1 MMRGMASS
9 RWSTKRLKLPRKIA
23 REPWISHN
31 LSSQLRAAEERAR
44 ELEAEADH
52 FRKRAATAE
61 KWLVAIHNEVEQTF
75 FSEEKRP

>member
-1 MMRGMASS
+1 MDLA
-9 RWSTKRLKLPRKIA
+9 
-23 REPWISHN
+23 HN